1 MLAQRLPGILTPMTE
16 DEALETA
23 AVRSLTTAG
32 FRTDEWRRRP
42 FRAPHHT
49 ASAIALVG
57 GGAHPRPGEISL
69 AHNGVLFLDEL
80 PEFDRNVLEVLRE
93 PLESGHV
100 VISRAARQA
109 KFPARFQLVAA
120 MNPCPCGHLGDPAAT
135 CRCTPERIVGY
146 RSRISGPLLD
156 RIDLHVDVPRV
167 PPEVIAGTDR
177 AESSECVARRVA
189 AARAR
194 QLQRQG
200 RSNARIEG
208 AEVIAVSRADEAALA
223 LLDRRRCGIS
233 RCPHAHITVCCVS
246 HARSRISRTAM
257 RSRVA
262 HVAEAVALR
271 QLDRRSGGSALE
283 FISA

>member
-1 MLAQRLPGILTPMTE
+1 
-16 DEALETA
+16 
-23 AVRSLTTAG
+23 
-32 FRTDEWRRRP
+32 
-42 FRAPHHT
+42 
-49 ASAIALVG
+49 
-57 GGAHPRPGEISL
+57 
-69 AHNGVLFLDEL
+69 
-80 PEFDRNVLEVLRE
+80 
-93 PLESGHV
+93 
-100 VISRAARQA
+100 
-109 KFPARFQLVAA
+109 

-177 AESSECVARRVA
+177 AESSKCVARRVA

-208 AEVIAVSRADEAALA
+208 AETIAVSRPDEAALA
-223 LLDRRRCGIS
+223 LLDRAMRTLALSARAYH
-233 RCPHAHITVCCVS
+233 RVLRV
-246 HARSRISRTAM
+246 ARSIADLAGSDVVCA
-257 RSRVA
+257 A

-283 FISA
+283 IISA